1 MHRSV
6 LSRRSGPGWLRR
18 DRRWEPARRWWTPG
32 RFSLVRLLLAA
43 ILLATAAGVLS
54 LGAPSPRPPDPAGE
68 ALPDSSPGRPG
79 AVRTSAGPPPPGRTG
94 AKLPADAA
102 DSRLPVPPGLVG
114 VLVYLR
120 DPTVTAALRPGDR
133 VDLVVIDSTGE
144 SSLAAD
150 AALVLAVDQPV
161 GGLLVAVPPPEGR
174 AILTAPVGT
183 RYLVLLRPDLSP
195 SAADDPPTAGGH
207 PAAPRTASSTGSGIR
222 SSSRFTG
229 RSSSRQ
235 APVIPHLT
243 PREPIAAG
251 SVLPRGA
258 AVINPRPDRPSETPP
273 QPPNRV
279 VASGGEL
286 LRTTR
291 QLSAST

>member
-6 LSRRSGPGWLRR
+6 LSHRSGPGWLRR

-207 PAAPRTASSTGSGIR
+207 PAAPRTRPRPGRASARRPGSPAGRRRAKRPSSPTSLLGSPSPPAAYCPAARLSSTPARI
-222 SSSRFTG
+222 
-229 RSSSRQ
+229 
-235 APVIPHLT
+235 APPK
-243 PREPIAAG
+243 
-251 SVLPRGA
+251 
-258 AVINPRPDRPSETPP
+258 PRPSP
-273 QPPNRV
+273 
-279 VASGGEL
+279 
-286 LRTTR
+286 RTG
-291 QLSAST
+291 